1 MKSERGV
8 TITSVVIYV
17 IALTITVLIIGRITT
32 YFYKNLNSIDSDTK
46 AHSEFMKFNSFF
58 TEEVNI
64 EGNSVKEVSE
74 NNSNSSYIIFEKTG
88 NQYTWKNNKIYKGKI
103 CICKNIENCVFLY
116 DKDLKKITVVMNIN
130 KKPYNY
136 SYTVIN

>member
-64 EGNSVKEVSE
+64 ERNSVKEVSE

-88 NQYTWKNNKIYKGKI
+88 NQYTWKNIFI
-103 CICKNIENCVFLY
+103 
-116 DKDLKKITVVMNIN
+116 
-130 KKPYNY
+130 
-136 SYTVIN
+136 